1 MRNLPT
7 RHEFTAAIAAVALAL
22 ASGCGPGSDSS
33 PTEAPPD
40 QQSASDATLTISPS
54 SGPDGQEATVTVT
67 GAQANSDVDIRYG
80 AGNESAPADQNGTAS
95 KLLTFNGQPGEVEV
109 VATGI
114 GNVELARGVFT
125 ITGPAPGS
133 SLPPAETTTTAP
145 PSTVPDP
152 NPPAPTVTLTVSP
165 TSGKASSP
173 VSIIVTGPPGEQ
185 VTLFFRGQQAQT
197 GGSTDQNGNYTF
209 ATTFT
214 GTDGEVI
221 DVRADMTV
229 AGQTGSASG
238 TFTITP
244 SVDPPPTT
252 TPEEDETGE
261 PIGFIPGSLELME
274 FHETDRLPDDLI
286 LFGALSAL
294 IAAWNGDIDTFD
306 LLFLVFDENGSGAL
320 DDGDRIWFDPQPV
333 VTGEDTWLPIDTFGT
348 YFVGG
353 VPEGWTFPEGATE
366 GPLDGL
372 SQNPDGSWQLTP
384 DGDPVIFEDGFE
396 SGTPTAWIVDGSPA
410 MP

>member
-1 MRNLPT
+1 MSTLPT
-7 RHEFTAAIAAVALAL
+7 RHQLTAVVATFALAL
-22 ASGCGPGSDSS
+22 ASGCGPGSDSTPS
-33 PTEAPPD
+33 GDQST
-40 QQSASDATLTISPS
+40 QQSSSDATLTISPS
-54 SGPDGQEATVTVT
+54 SGPDGQKATVTVT
-67 GAQANSDVDIRYG
+67 GAQPNSDVDIRYG
-80 AGNESAPADQNGTAS
+80 VGNESALANQDGEAS
-95 KLLTFNGQPGEVEV
+95 AELTFNGQPGEVEV

-114 GNVELARGVFT
+114 GNVELGRGVFT
-125 ITGPAPGS
+125 ITGPPPGS

-145 PSTVPDP
+145 SSTVPDP
-152 NPPAPTVTLTVSP
+152 NPRVPTVTLTVSP
-165 TSGKASSP
+165 PSGKASSP

-197 GGSTDQNGNYTF
+197 GGSTDGQGNYTF
-209 ATTFT
+209 PTTFT

-221 DVRADMTV
+221 DIRAEITV

-252 TPEEDETGE
+252 TPEEEEAGE
-261 PIGFIPGSLELME
+261 PIGFIPGSLELTE
-274 FHETDRLPDDLI
+274 FHETDQLPEDLI
-286 LFGALSAL
+286 VFGALSAL
-294 IAAWNGDIDTFD
+294 IAAWNEEIDMFD
-306 LLFLVFDENGSGAL
+306 LLFLVFDENGSGAF

-333 VTGEDTWLPIDTFGT
+333 MSGDDTFLPIDTFGT

-353 VPEGWTFPEGATE
+353 VPEGWTFPDGATD
-366 GPLDGL
+366 GPLEGL

-384 DGDPVIFEDGFE
+384 DGDPVVFEDGFE
-396 SGTPTAWIVDGSPA
+396 SGTPTAWVVDGTPA